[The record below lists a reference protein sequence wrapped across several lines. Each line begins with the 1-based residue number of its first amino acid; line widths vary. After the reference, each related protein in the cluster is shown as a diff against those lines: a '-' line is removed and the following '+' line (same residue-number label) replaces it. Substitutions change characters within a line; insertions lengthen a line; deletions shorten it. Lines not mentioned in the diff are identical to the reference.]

1 LSFDSTCKQEFLAK
15 GIVGLLKSLKVIDN
29 VNASQAI
36 DGALFILTG
45 RSPIESKGKG
55 KGKDQSKHQIMISY
69 SWAQKEKA
77 RDIADHL
84 KRKGFN
90 IWIDIEQ
97 MEGSVLEKMA
107 EAVESSAVILIF
119 LSSNYKESQAC
130 RTEAEYTYKL
140 KKEVICIMAEDNYQP
155 RGWLGAL
162 LGNKLFY
169 DLWKNSETET
179 LEEALIPV
187 ITFLQKFVTISTTTQ
202 PQFQSQNQSQIHQ
215 TQNETPQSQNL
226 PSSSSK
232 GNDQILS
239 LLEKISQRLDTMDQ
253 RFQTLENITKEQSQK
268 LDKFESIFENQ
279 MKEMSTKIET
289 LGVKD

>member
-1 LSFDSTCKQEFLAK
+1 LSFDSICKQEFLAK
-15 GIVGLLKSLKVIDN
+15 GIVGLLKSLKVTDN
-29 VNASQAI
+29 LNASQAI
-36 DGALFILTG
+36 DGALFTLAG
-45 RSPIESKGKG
+45 RNPNQSLIESKGKG
-55 KGKDQSKHQIMISY
+55 NQANHQIMISY

-77 RDIADHL
+77 RNLAEHL

-90 IWIDIEQ
+90 IWIDVEQ

-107 EAVESSAVILIF
+107 EAVEGSAVILIF

-179 LEEALIPV
+179 LEDASVPI
-187 ITFLQKFVTISTTTQ
+187 ITLLQKLVTVSST
-202 PQFQSQNQSQIHQ
+202 QSQAQIQDQIQAQIENENQKEIQ
-215 TQNETPQSQNL
+215 PSQNSQ
-226 PSSSSK
+226 PK

-239 LLEKISQRLDTMDQ
+239 LLEKISQRLDTMEQ
-253 RFQTLENITKEQSQK
+253 RFQTLENVVKEQSQN
-268 LDKFESIFENQ
+268 FENQ
-279 MKEMSTKIET
+279 MKEISIQIET
-289 LGVKD
+289 LRVKE